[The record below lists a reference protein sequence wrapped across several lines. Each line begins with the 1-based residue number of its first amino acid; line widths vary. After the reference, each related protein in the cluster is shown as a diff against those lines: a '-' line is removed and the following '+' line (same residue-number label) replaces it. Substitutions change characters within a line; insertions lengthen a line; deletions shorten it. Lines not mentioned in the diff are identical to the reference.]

1 MELDKKHGVLI
12 TERDR
17 LMSAWLRSME
27 TVRDYERF
35 AKELGG
41 TELGKTFAEFAEE
54 IGVQSSKLRE
64 LLLQKEP

>member
-1 MELDKKHGVLI
+1 MTIEKKHGITI

-17 LMSAWLRSME
+17 LMSAWQRSME

-41 TELGKTFAEFAEE
+41 TELGKMFAEFAEE
-54 IGVQSSKLRE
+54 IGLQSSKLRE
-64 LLLQKEP
+64 LLQEK